1 MYKQCSSEK
10 SAAQQRYFESVFL
23 EMLQTIPYD
32 EVFVSDLCKKA
43 GLSRKTFYRL
53 YDTKSDLVYAMID
66 HAIMDGESFVPD
78 ESVGPGGMHKFL
90 AYWKHQKPLL
100 DVLEKN
106 NINALLA
113 QQAMKH
119 VMAESPEIR
128 GAFGADN
135 SVEGRDTMLFLLTGL
150 FALVLDW
157 HSKGYDRT
165 IDELAASIMRF
176 LTKPAIP
183 YSEKGYEGV
192 GNWR

>member
-128 GAFGADN
+128 GTFGADN

-157 HSKGYDRT
+157 HAKGYDRT

>member
-165 IDELAASIMRF
+165 IDELAGSIMRF

>member
-23 EMLQTIPYD
+23 EMLQTIPYED
-32 EVFVSDLCKKA
+32 VFVSDLCKKA

-53 YDTKSDLVYAMID
+53 YDTKADLVYALID
-66 HAIMDGESFVPD
+66 HAILDGESFVPD

-165 IDELAASIMRF
+165 IDELATSIMRF
-176 LTKPAIP
+176 LTKPAVP

>member
-100 DVLEKN
+100 DVLKKN

-135 SVEGRDTMLFLLTGL
+135 SVEGRDTMLILLTGL

-165 IDELAASIMRF
+165 IDELAGSIMRF

>member
-23 EMLQTIPYD
+23 EMLQTIPYED
-32 EVFVSDLCKKA
+32 VFVSDLCKKA

-53 YDTKSDLVYAMID
+53 YDTKADLVYALID
-66 HAIMDGESFVPD
+66 HAILDGESFVPD

-165 IDELAASIMRF
+165 IDELADSIMRF

>member
-43 GLSRKTFYRL
+43 GLSRKIFYRL

-135 SVEGRDTMLFLLTGL
+135 SVEGRDTMLILLTGL

-165 IDELAASIMRF
+165 IDELAGSIMRF

>member
-66 HAIMDGESFVPD
+66 HAIMDAESFVPD

-165 IDELAASIMRF
+165 IDELATSIMRF

>member
-23 EMLQTIPYD
+23 EMLQTIPYE

-78 ESVGPGGMHKFL
+78 ESVGPGGVHKFL

-106 NINALLA
+106 KINALLA

-135 SVEGRDTMLFLLTGL
+135 SVEGRDAMLFLLTGL

-165 IDELAASIMRF
+165 IDELSASIMRF
-176 LTKPAIP
+176 LTKPAVP

-192 GNWR
+192 GNWI